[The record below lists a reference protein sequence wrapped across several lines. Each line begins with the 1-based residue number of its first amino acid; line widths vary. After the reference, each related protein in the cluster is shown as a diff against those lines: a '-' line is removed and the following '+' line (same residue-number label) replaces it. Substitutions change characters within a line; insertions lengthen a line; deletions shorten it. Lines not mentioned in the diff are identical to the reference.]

1 MLTNEP
7 LQSASFDP
15 QTIAIMTAAHERACR
30 MLNLTDRADPLW
42 DVIAKQIL
50 ALATRGEREPR
61 QMSRLVLEAL
71 GKLG

>member
-1 MLTNEP
+1 
-7 LQSASFDP
+7 
-15 QTIAIMTAAHERACR
+15 

-42 DVIAKQIL
+42 DVIARQIL
-50 ALATRGEREPR
+50 ALAKRGEREPR